1 MLSPEKLDLFD
12 LIPKPDATNMED
24 VESGGE
30 QAVAAVFFF
39 IPFLPFFIVKGIIV
53 SC

>member
-30 QAVAAVFFF
+30 QAVAAVFFLYHF
-39 IPFLPFFIVKGIIV
+39 YHFL
-53 SC
+53 